1 MITKETYLQ
10 FKELYETT
18 IKNKKDYFIFNNK
31 LVLTTYAEYVIE
43 YLNSI
48 K

>member
-10 FKELYETT
+10 FKELYETA

-31 LVLTTYAEYVIE
+31 PVLITYAEYVIE